1 MNELLTQHVQVVIVL
16 KSIECTNVLK
26 RISFTEQL
34 SKVDLFEDSLN
45 YVFRQVSNNPKV
57 VFFIRVNVF
66 VDENF
71 QMLLL

>member
-1 MNELLTQHVQVVIVL
+1 
-16 KSIECTNVLK
+16 
-26 RISFTEQL
+26 
-34 SKVDLFEDSLN
+34 
-45 YVFRQVSNNPKV
+45 VFRQVSNNPKV